1 MKQYALLVRTAETE
15 SDDALLVKKLLI
27 SSVDFL
33 NRLSRKDLIGGRP
46 DRNGFNLHFRK
57 PSAPFLYYR
66 LLEVLLYPLEV
77 RGGMSSGNRL
87 EEILEKAAEALDHP
101 LAGLLMNSGG
111 KTDQYLNQF
120 FRLRNE
126 IRDYPTIQ
134 ANLVQLFSELL
145 FPLLADCRA
154 LQNSDMIAR
163 LSLILKFKRE
173 YFEHL
178 KSNKPSN
185 RFYSH
190 LFPEIDYA
198 KYGELIG
205 TSEPDQKEEGDG
217 FPMIRENYWKKGF
230 STKVSLI
237 LGITRQIIDRNYK
250 YLNYAN
256 LRNLDATIV
265 HYLLDN
271 Y

>member
-1 MKQYALLVRTAETE
+1 M
-15 SDDALLVKKLLI
+15 
-27 SSVDFL
+27 
-33 NRLSRKDLIGGRP
+33 
-46 DRNGFNLHFRK
+46 
-57 PSAPFLYYR
+57 
-66 LLEVLLYPLEV
+66 
-77 RGGMSSGNRL
+77 
-87 EEILEKAAEALDHP
+87 
-101 LAGLLMNSGG
+101 
-111 KTDQYLNQF
+111 
-120 FRLRNE
+120 
-126 IRDYPTIQ
+126 
-134 ANLVQLFSELL
+134 QLFSELL